1 MNEELQSANE
11 ELETINDELRQRTL
25 ELNENHT
32 FTEAILGSL
41 GVGVVVVDAGQ
52 RVRVWNRHAEDLWGV
67 RADEAVDQ
75 HVLGLDIGLPLDELR
90 QPVRD
95 VLTGAREG
103 DTLTLTATDRRGRSI
118 RCRVTLRPLGRPD
131 TDRRGAVLLM
141 ERDGSP

>member
-75 HVLGLDIGLPLDELR
+75 HVLGLDIGPPLDELR

-95 VLTGAREG
+95 VLTGARNA
-103 DTLTLTATDRRGRSI
+103 DPLTPAA
-118 RCRVTLRPLGRPD
+118 P
-131 TDRRGAVLLM
+131 DRRGAGA
-141 ERDGSP
+141 R